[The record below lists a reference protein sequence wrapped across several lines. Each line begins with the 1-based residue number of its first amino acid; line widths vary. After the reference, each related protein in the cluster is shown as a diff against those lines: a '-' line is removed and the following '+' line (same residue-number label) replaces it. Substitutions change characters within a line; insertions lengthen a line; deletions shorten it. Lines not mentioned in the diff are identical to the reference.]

1 MHFISDYVH
10 SIPIY
15 LHWLCQI
22 CIILSTSNKRIQSIH
37 EEQHQ
42 NRDNYVQTDLE
53 DYTYSCF
60 CKYIDFTNEKLLWGN
75 GSAGSF
81 NDNGEFPSFTD
92 YANECQSV
100 IISLE

>member
-1 MHFISDYVH
+1 MFSKEENEGYTKTVQTEGNFVFTIFTRNSSHDDFHPDFLCYVDYVG
-10 SIPIY
+10 
-15 LHWLCQI
+15 
-22 CIILSTSNKRIQSIH
+22 
-37 EEQHQ
+37 Q
-42 NRDNYVQTDLE
+42 NIE
-53 DYTYSCF
+53 KYSVYQNCE
-60 CKYIDFTNEKLLWGN
+60 YIDFTNDKSLWGN